1 MDSLTQITLGA
12 AVGVAVMGRR
22 TAVWK
27 AALWGGIAGTLPDLD
42 VFFDHGDAVLNMVRH
57 RGESHSFFYLTLFA
71 PLLAWV
77 VSRIHSEA
85 RPGDPWRPEPSA
97 KRSPGG
103 SAPLRV
109 SDPHGAAARG
119 SGFLRWWLAL
129 WLVLI
134 THPLLDAMTVYGTQL
149 LMPFTNHPFGVGSVF
164 IIDPAYTVPLIVGVV
179 AALRLKNTRGLRWN
193 AAALAI
199 TTVYLGWSVVAQQQ
213 VERVARA
220 SLDEQGITAQG
231 LLVTP
236 APFNTVLWRLVATT
250 PDQYF
255 EGYYSL
261 LDSTPTVRWT
271 AYPRGA
277 DLLARHGDNDSV
289 QRIAAFSKG
298 IFSLNEK
305 DGRVLLTDL
314 RMGQE
319 PAYVFRFDIGALNA
333 VGAEAPLQIAA
344 RPDLRRGLPWLW
356 DRVWGVDSP
365 LPVAAQARLAPTA
378 Q

>member
-42 VFFDHGDAVLNMVRH
+42 VLVDYGDAVLNMVRH
-57 RGESHSFFYLTLFA
+57 RGESHSFFYLTLFS
-71 PLLAWV
+71 PLLAWL
-77 VSRIHSEA
+77 VSRIHGEA
-85 RPGDPWRPEPSA
+85 A
-97 KRSPGG
+97 NFKI
-103 SAPLRV
+103 
-109 SDPHGAAARG
+109 
-119 SGFLRWWLAL
+119 WWLAL

-134 THPLLDAMTVYGTQL
+134 THPMLDAMTVYGTQL

-179 AALRLKNTRGLRWN
+179 AALRMKNAKGLRWN
-193 AAALAI
+193 AAALVL
-199 TTVYLGWSVVAQQQ
+199 TTLYLGWSVLAQQH
-213 VERVARA
+213 VDRIARA
-220 SLDEQGITAQG
+220 SLASEGIDAQG

-250 PDQYF
+250 SEQYF

-261 LDSTPTVRWT
+261 LDNQPTVRWT

-277 DLLARHGDNDSV
+277 ELIAEHGEDDSV
-289 QRIAAFSKG
+289 ARIAAFSHG
-298 IFSLNEK
+298 FFSLQAA
-305 DGRVLLTDL
+305 DGRLMLTDL

-319 PAYVFRFDIGALNA
+319 PAYVFRFDVGALHA
-333 VGAEAPLQIAA
+333 VGAEAPVQLSM
-344 RPDLRRGLPWLW
+344 RPDLGRGLPWLW
-356 DRVWGVDSP
+356 DRIWGVDAP
-365 LPVAAQARLAPTA
+365 MPIAQAPI
-378 Q
+378 